1 MDTNDL
7 YIIDNFFIKKSLTVE
22 NFLCY
27 SPYQSK
33 ACFVYCYI
41 TKSKHLC
48 KAFILTTGLFFPFYP
63 FCSFVFE
70 FFFFFYTLWK
80 HACFLLFLSN
90 LSPSKHWSKVTY
102 HWQLTHMWYRE
113 DIEFY
118 LTHPNIEHQCLTIFN
133 DLFS

>member
-7 YIIDNFFIKKSLTVE
+7 YIIDNFCIKKSLTVE

-48 KAFILTTGLFFPFYP
+48 KAYILTTGLFFPFYP

-70 FFFFFYTLWK
+70 FFFFFTLYESM
-80 HACFLLFLSN
+80 HVFFCFFLTC
-90 LSPSKHWSKVTY
+90 PH
-102 HWQLTHMWYRE
+102 Q
-113 DIEFY
+113 
-118 LTHPNIEHQCLTIFN
+118 NIDPKLHTTDN
-133 DLFS
+133 